1 MTNPIRNACQA
12 HGLTT
17 RELAHH
23 LNLSHGHVL
32 NMHSGAARI
41 APRTLRDLERLAAA
55 EKLIPVPGLIKAPGR
70 PIIHGRYRTT
80 GQP

>member
-1 MTNPIRNACQA
+1 MSNPIRNACQT

-23 LNLSHGHVL
+23 LGLSHGHVL
-32 NMHSGAARI
+32 NMHSGSARI
-41 APRTLRDLERLAAA
+41 SERTLRDLSRLAEAGN
-55 EKLIPVPGLIKAPGR
+55 LTPVPGLIKAPGR